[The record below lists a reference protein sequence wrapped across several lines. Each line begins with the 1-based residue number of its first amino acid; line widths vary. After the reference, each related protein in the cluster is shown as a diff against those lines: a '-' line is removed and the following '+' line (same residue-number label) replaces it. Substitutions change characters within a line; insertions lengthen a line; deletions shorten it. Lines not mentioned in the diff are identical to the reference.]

1 MWSQLISNS
10 ILWATLF
17 SWLIAQAIKII
28 FNVIREKRF
37 NFSWVITTGGM
48 PSAHAASVSTL
59 ATYIGLKLSFSSAL
73 FALSAI
79 VALIAMF
86 DAQTWRRSI
95 GTQAKILNA
104 IVDDVYAGRKVEEKK
119 LRELI
124 GHTPIEVFVGAVL
137 GILIAFVFI
146 DK

>member
-1 MWSQLISNS
+1 MWGQLFSNR

-17 SWLIAQAIKII
+17 SWIIAQAIKIV
-28 FNVIREKRF
+28 FNAIREKKF

-48 PSAHAASVSTL
+48 PSAHAASVATL
-59 ATYIGLKLSFSSAL
+59 ATYIGLKTGFSSAL

-79 VALIAMF
+79 VALVAMF

-95 GTQAKILNA
+95 GAQAKILNT
-104 IVDDVYAGRKVEEKK
+104 IVEDAYAGRKVEEKK

-124 GHTPIEVFVGAVL
+124 GHTPVEVFIGAVL
-137 GILIAFVFI
+137 GILVAFVFFR
-146 DK
+146 